1 MESSERK
8 LLSLKEALATYSM
21 SRPTLTRTAKEAGAL
36 VRIGCK
42 YFVIVKKMDD
52 ELNRRAKANEA
63 IG

>member
-21 SRPTLTRTAKEAGAL
+21 SRPILTRTAKEAGAL

-42 YFVIVKKMDD
+42 YFVIVRKMDD

-63 IG
+63 VD